1 MSSQHVELKGWW
13 ICVHVIPPCLCLA
26 AAPLTTALFVALFVA
41 LLVPPNRSLV
51 GFPCFSWF
59 GLLFV
64 LNSIWSL
71 NQLRE
76 RLITANSVASLMASC
91 PQLSDGEIES
101 CVVWN
106 RKRQNCSESICIVQ
120 YSLKCSFPTDWL
132 IFKCVKKSPKPKTLK
147 KLSPKLLNWTLP
159 FTGNIRE
166 SSPTKWMWF
175 CHPTSIC

>member
-1 MSSQHVELKGWW
+1 MSSQHLELKGWW
-13 ICVHVIPPCLCLA
+13 ICVHVIPPCLCLP
-26 AAPLTTALFVALFVA
+26 AAPLTTALFVALFV
-41 LLVPPNRSLV
+41 PPNTSLV

-71 NQLRE
+71 NQLRG

-132 IFKCVKKSPKPKTLK
+132 IFKCVKKIPKKQNPQKTLSK
-147 KLSPKLLNWTLP
+147 TVKLDFALYW
-159 FTGNIRE
+159 E
-166 SSPTKWMWF
+166 Y
-175 CHPTSIC
+175 